1 MSATE
6 ILRNEVR
13 EYINHADDKA
23 LRMVKAILEIEQ
35 EEDIDEENREV
46 ENWDDLPEK
55 LQVLLTQ
62 AVKECEGGNVTPHT
76 QIVEKYSK
84 WFRK

>member
-6 ILRNEVR
+6 ILRNEVK

-23 LRMVKAILEIEQ
+23 LRMVKAILEIDM
-35 EEDIDEENREV
+35 EEDIDEESMVE
-46 ENWDDLPEK
+46 ENWDDLPEE
-55 LQVLLTQ
+55 LQLLL
-62 AVKECEGGNVTPHT
+62 AEAAKECEEGKVTPHA